1 MEVEVIMIK
10 EDDNLP
16 VGHIWKLDLEE
27 YELRNFGMK
36 FNFSKCNI
44 RPEVTYRR
52 KIKLSPKTTG

>member
-1 MEVEVIMIK
+1 MIK
-10 EDDNLP
+10 EDDNVP

-52 KIKLSPKTTG
+52 KIKQSPKTTG